1 MPGQFILETMRQKHL
16 LIFTVITL
24 TLSLLCTKLVIQD
37 TSHSS
42 LSTDMSEP
50 TCTSATKNYGSD
62 RIVKPPNMLV
72 LQSVRLFDEIA
83 RDDAIKLGTF
93 LLDDETGNKVNGLA
107 DMARS
112 VEDLNRQIFQ
122 RWLKG
127 DGKQPTNWDTLI
139 GVLRKIKLHE
149 LADQIE
155 QKVVKEC
162 RYEHSLPYDHSE
174 MILKTVKRLKLKY
187 LEQSV
192 ILFDLLKQQ
201 ENMPFLDIVMRRH
214 LHLVHTG
221 SHEHLLSVLNEFT
234 NSKRLL
240 IVGKPGSGKTT
251 LIRYLS
257 KMWAEGELLQSCQ
270 ILFVLYL
277 GECKGEYHN
286 LSDLLNVAYKDMGIP
301 FEEISQR
308 NGEGTCLLMDAFDEK
323 LNKRDYVYKL
333 MHNNELP
340 LSGRILTSRP
350 DDDLMTVTNSYEII
364 GYELHKLDTYLDQL
378 TTNEVAK
385 RIVQKLWKDR
395 ELKEM
400 CQLPLHMAMVVFIAQ
415 TKHASSIKT
424 TTQIYTAFMNA
435 TIKHYKRSHPQWNT
449 VSLRECILEK
459 SRHHDDK
466 LCNAFKD
473 LHTVAFQKTIN
484 RISTFYLKVEVR
496 EEINKLG
503 FVSVFNENSASDEV
517 SILFSHRTF
526 AEFFTA
532 IHVLTLPLDDQI
544 FIVQN
549 IYSGVISK
557 FYFGLL
563 GNFHS
568 NNFTAVSLPF
578 KYFSAR
584 WEYPCSKYLTDSTEC
599 ESNLSQCHFLEPLS
613 ILEEIGWT
621 GNSYRKL
628 LNSAGIIANS
638 SACVTM
644 AKYEYSYGNLIYS
657 IPIENS
663 VYCEEFLYLHC
674 LLQLHYFKNFIE
686 NSHVHSLTVIMSH
699 SSNYHYV
706 SPSPLTE
713 ITMYNPDHYLNT
725 MHLQLLKCFDNKT
738 CSVSR
743 EIRSALKYCHFLFR
757 SKDNNDIMTTISTI
771 KRLQEM
777 FSVQS
782 LIGLTLHF
790 SEHFLR
796 GCDDSAQKE
805 LWNYLNNLNISTLNV
820 AVHLGSLYGCNGDA
834 SENLRT
840 FTNIMPH
847 ITTLTITWQLYFFIS
862 SCRRQKFT
870 SLSSVLKRP
879 DKLKTLEISGQI
891 PSERFNLST
900 ILIGLT
906 SLEYLKIHGNYKNK
920 IIINETVVNQ
930 LLVTESKTLVGLDLS
945 YCTLDRSAVNSLAKK
960 FHFFLKLQTLD
971 LSFSSLAGSDL
982 NILSKHMT
990 YLHSLRRLAL
1000 AENEINGDELPSLV
1014 MALKTI
1020 ENFQYLDL
1028 YLNPITGTEN
1038 IESLAQLTN
1047 LHSLYITVVTKED
1060 MKTLFKVTRSLPA
1073 LVSFRWACYRNPCL

>member
-1 MPGQFILETMRQKHL
+1 MTRTMPGQFIVEVMRQKPL
-16 LIFTVITL
+16 LIFTVISL
-24 TLSLLCTKLVIQD
+24 ILALLCTKLIIQD
-37 TSHSS
+37 NSHSS
-42 LSTDMSEP
+42 LSIDKSEP
-50 TCTSATKNYGSD
+50 TFTSAAKNYGTD

-72 LQSVRLFDEIA
+72 LQSLRIFEEIA
-83 RDDAIKLGTF
+83 RDDAVKLGTF
-93 LLDDETGNKVNGLA
+93 LLDDETGNRVTGIA

-155 QKVVKEC
+155 QKVVIEC
-162 RYEHSLPYDHSE
+162 RYQLSLPYDHSE
-174 MILKTVKRLKLKY
+174 VILKSAESLKVRY
-187 LEQSV
+187 LEQNV

-201 ENMPFLDIVMRRH
+201 EKMPFLDIIFTRDSLSEDSYVSRQYYYFTEP
-214 LHLVHTG
+214 LHG
-221 SHEHLLSVLNEFT
+221 VLNEFAE
-234 NSKRLL
+234 NKQLL

-364 GYELHKLDTYLDQL
+364 GYEFDKLDTYLDQL
-378 TTNEVAK
+378 TTNERTK
-385 RIVQKLWKDR
+385 GIVQKLWKDR

-449 VSLRECILEK
+449 VSLRECILGK
-459 SRHHDDK
+459 SSYDDDK

-473 LHTVAFQKTIN
+473 LHTVAFKKTIN

-503 FVSVFNENSASDEV
+503 FVSVFSENSASDEV

-532 IHVLTLPLDDQI
+532 IHLLTMPLDDQI
-544 FIVQN
+544 FIVQKCYP
-549 IYSGVISK
+549 IITR
-557 FYFGLL
+557 FYFELL
-563 GNFHS
+563 GNFHA

-578 KYFSAR
+578 KYYFAR
-584 WEYPCSKYLTDSTEC
+584 C
-599 ESNLSQCHFLEPLS
+599 ESLPSEHLSDSAECDNNILSQCHYLIRLAT
-613 ILEEIGWT
+613 LDEIGWT

-628 LNSAGIIANS
+628 LNSAGIVANS
-638 SACVTM
+638 SACLVM
-644 AKYEYSYGNLIYS
+644 GHYIHDFSGIVLQ
-657 IPIENS
+657 PITIKASDICKDLPN
-663 VYCEEFLYLHC
+663 LHC
-674 LLQLHYFKNFIE
+674 LLQSPTLQYFIT
-686 NSHVHSLTVIMSH
+686 NSHIHNLSLIMSH
-699 SSNYHYV
+699 SRSDRYNT
-706 SPSPLTE
+706 SLPLTE
-713 ITMYNPDHYLNT
+713 VTLYDPDHYLNNT
-725 MHLQLLKCFDNKT
+725 HIQLLKCFHNHT
-738 CSVSR
+738 CSFSR
-743 EIRSALKYCHFLFR
+743 EIRSSVRYCHLSFDLG
-757 SKDNNDIMTTISTI
+757 DNNKKMAIGSTI
-771 KRLQEM
+771 ERFQEM

-782 LIGLTLHF
+782 FGLTLHVF
-790 SEHFLR
+790 ESNFDYL
-796 GCDDSAQKE
+796 AQEE

-820 AVHLGSLYGCNGDA
+820 IVHLNTHALHRCKI
-834 SENLRT
+834 SEILRT
-840 FTNIMPH
+840 CDFMPY
-847 ITTLTITWQLYFFIS
+847 ITTLTWSTDPFMF
-862 SCRRQKFT
+862 SCTRLNST
-870 SLSSVLKRP
+870 SLSSVLKSP
-879 DKLKTLEISGQI
+879 DKLQTLEIYGRI
-891 PSERFNLST
+891 PNENFST
-900 ILIGLT
+900 FLIGLT
-906 SLEYLKIHGNYKNK
+906 SLVNLHNRGDHNNK
-920 IIINETVVNQ
+920 TIINETVVNQ
-930 LLVTESKTLVGLDLS
+930 LFVTVSKTLIELGLSL
-945 YCTLDRSAVNSLAKK
+945 CRQDRPAVNSLAEK
-960 FHFFLKLQTLD
+960 FHLFWKLKTLD
-971 LSFSSLAGSDL
+971 LSLSSLSDSDL
-982 NILSKHMT
+982 KNMSKHVT
-990 YLHSLRRLAL
+990 YLRSLRHLAL
-1000 AENEINGDELPSLV
+1000 AGNEINGDELPSLV
-1014 MALKTI
+1014 MALKTT
-1020 ENFQYLDL
+1020 ETFKSLDL
-1028 YLNPITGTEN
+1028 YHNPITGTEN
-1038 IESLAQLTN
+1038 IEALAQLTTLRS
-1047 LHSLYITVVTKED
+1047 LHITVVTKED
-1060 MKTLFKVTRSLPA
+1060 KETLFKVTRSLPV
-1073 LVSFRWACYRNPCL
+1073 LEYLE